1 MSDLETFRRETRAW
15 LEANCPP
22 EMRRP
27 MTSENDTYWGGR
39 NARFSSEPQ
48 RVWFERMR
56 DKGWTV
62 PDWPKE
68 YGGGGLDRAEHKVL
82 REEMSAMGARS
93 PLSSFGIW
101 MLGPALLKY
110 GNEAQKK
117 EHLPKIAAGLIR
129 WCQGYS
135 EPNAGSDL
143 ASLQTR
149 AESDGDDFIIN
160 GQKIWTSYANYADWI
175 FCLVRTDPSAKKH
188 DGISFI
194 LFDMAS
200 KGVSTKPILLISG
213 RSPFCETFFDNVRA
227 PKAKVGGTANRGW
240 DVAKYLLQHE
250 RAMIS
255 GMGERGVGR
264 PLGQVAADSVGTD
277 EQGRLEDPMLRGQIA
292 TFEIDEAALA
302 AAAERAVDLAKAG
315 QSHPAFSSAMKY
327 YGTELNK
334 RRYEILM
341 SAGGIDAPAWDSAR
355 GLISD
360 KAPVSHLR
368 QLRDAND
375 TTGFSRE
382 LWKAFAEMGFSGL
395 LVPENFGGSGLGC
408 VEAGVVMEEIGR
420 TLMPS
425 PFLATAVLAASA
437 LSRGGSEAQKSAHLP
452 KISDGSLLAALAVD
466 EGAKHRPL
474 QINLQAVRSGNGFKL
489 NGAKAFVVDGH
500 TADLLIV
507 AGRTGGSAG
516 ERNGLTLFLVD
527 PKAKGVAVE
536 RTMMV
541 DAHNAARIEF
551 ANVEVD
557 ADHVLGEV
565 DQGGVL
571 LDGVLNI
578 GRGAVASEMV
588 GLSEEVFG
596 RSVTYLK
603 ERKQFGKLIGEFQ
616 ALQHRA
622 AELYIDI
629 EITRAAV
636 LKALQTLDGDFDKAG
651 AAVAVAKARAGSTA
665 TLAVQEGVQ
674 MHGGMGMTDQF
685 DIGFFM
691 KRARVCQELF
701 GDSNYHADQLA
712 RMKSY

>member
-1 MSDLETFRRETRAW
+1 MAL
-15 LEANCPP
+15 
-22 EMRRP
+22 
-27 MTSENDTYWGGR
+27 
-39 NARFSSEPQ
+39 
-48 RVWFERMR
+48 
-56 DKGWTV
+56 
-62 PDWPKE
+62 
-68 YGGGGLDRAEHKVL
+68 VL
-82 REEMSAMGARS
+82 TEEQS
-93 PLSSFGIW
+93 
-101 MLGPALLKY
+101 
-110 GNEAQKK
+110 
-117 EHLPKIAAGLIR
+117 
-129 WCQGYS
+129 
-135 EPNAGSDL
+135 
-143 ASLQTR
+143 
-149 AESDGDDFIIN
+149 
-160 GQKIWTSYANYADWI
+160 
-175 FCLVRTDPSAKKH
+175 
-188 DGISFI
+188 
-194 LFDMAS
+194 
-200 KGVSTKPILLISG
+200 
-213 RSPFCETFFDNVRA
+213 
-227 PKAKVGGTANRGW
+227 
-240 DVAKYLLQHE
+240 
-250 RAMIS
+250 
-255 GMGERGVGR
+255 
-264 PLGQVAADSVGTD
+264 
-277 EQGRLEDPMLRGQIA
+277 MLR
-292 TFEIDEAALA
+292 
-302 AAAERAVDLAKAG
+302 
-315 QSHPAFSSAMKY
+315 
-327 YGTELNK
+327 
-334 RRYEILM
+334 
-341 SAGGIDAPAWDSAR
+341 DSAR

-360 KAPVSHLR
+360 KAPVAHLR
-368 QLRDAND
+368 SLRDSKDA
-375 TTGFSRE
+375 TGFSRD

-425 PFLATAVLAASA
+425 PFLSTAVLAVSA
-437 LSRGGSEAQKSAHLP
+437 LSRGGSEAQKSAYLP
-452 KISDGSLLAALAVD
+452 KIADGSLLAALAVD

-474 QINLQAVRSGNGFKL
+474 HINLQAVRSGNGFKL
-489 NGAKAFVVDGH
+489 SGAKALVVDGH

-507 AGRTGGSAG
+507 AGRTGGAAD
-516 ERNGLTLFLVD
+516 ERGGVTLFLVD
-527 PKAKGVAVE
+527 PKAKGAAIE
-536 RTMMV
+536 RTVMV

-565 DQGGVL
+565 DQGGAL

-596 RSVTYLK
+596 RTVTYLK

-636 LKALQTLDGDFDKAG
+636 LKALQTLDGNFDHAG
-651 AAVAVAKARAGSTA
+651 AAVAVAKARAGTTA